1 MLPHNPGIGA
11 VYVLGLRVVGVPSG
25 EENYKSQC
33 VCKEGGPVVEY
44 RCVDVIALA
53 DLRNQLNDIESQECQ
68 SNGIDAIAQ
77 SVYELMID
85 VLKLLIQ
92 FVYSLS

>member
-11 VYVLGLRVVGVPSG
+11 VYVLGLCVVGVPSG

-44 RCVDVIALA
+44 RRINVVAFADFGNQFNDV
-53 DLRNQLNDIESQECQ
+53 ESQECQ
-68 SNGIDAIAQ
+68 SNGIDTVTQ
-77 SVYELMID
+77 GVNELVID
-85 VLKLLIQ
+85 VLKLLVQ
-92 FVYSLS
+92 FVYPLN